1 MWRLAGPTAGRIVGL
16 KEDVLVGAVDGG
28 LVGSDV
34 RDDVSHPLMRN
45 ADTAT
50 TVPEAK
56 KRNKENNPIFF
67 LLGDDL

>member
-1 MWRLAGPTAGRIVGL
+1 MGEVVS
-16 KEDVLVGAVDGG
+16 K
-28 LVGSDV
+28 GS
-34 RDDVSHPLMRN
+34 VSHPLMRN